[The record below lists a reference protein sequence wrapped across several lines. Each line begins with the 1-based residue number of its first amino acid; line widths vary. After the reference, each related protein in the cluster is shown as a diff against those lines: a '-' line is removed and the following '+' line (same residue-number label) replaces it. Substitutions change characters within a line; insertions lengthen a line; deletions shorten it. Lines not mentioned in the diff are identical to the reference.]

1 MRPIAPI
8 LVNLLG
14 YVTGTALYA
23 MLLFMVVKSARSTSV
38 GNKPGIDVPD
48 RLPLLTALLGLIWN
62 LGAVFSF
69 TLQSLAMENWPK
81 ASALLS
87 LNPVVNAAAFTAL
100 GFLPAVVVHSLLR
113 QREGLKAR
121 AAALGITLIA
131 YALSTVAGGLHFQ
144 QALARNCAPSHSA
157 LLTLTMGFLGLI
169 VALFIYIWRMRA
181 LNQLARNG
189 TGWAL
194 ALAVF
199 AVSALHLSHHQGQEF
214 SWWVELIGHHA
225 SLPLAVTILY
235 QDYRFALVDLFLKRA
250 LSLVLLVALALALYL
265 TVAAPLLMQLERRGE
280 RDALAI
286 GVLLGLWVS
295 TALVYPQLARLVNR
309 FVDTVILRR
318 ADYETV
324 RTEIAQALSAQE
336 SPENV
341 LDEVCQRLA
350 AALTT
355 RELRWVAVTEE
366 IISEQEKV
374 ASGPLLP
381 QLKLIEQRRQSRPFP
396 IHKLRATAPPV
407 ALQPDSS
414 LAVSE
419 AQSQAVVLVP
429 TSEPP
434 QYRLLIGELTGGRRL
449 LSDDL
454 ALLEVAATM
463 AARRIDAVR
472 VVHERCVRD
481 LHEEEMHK
489 LATEAELRALR
500 AQINPHFLFNALTTI
515 GYLIQAAPDRAF
527 ATLMRLTALL
537 RGVLRNSGDEF
548 STLGDEINLIEAY
561 LEIERARFEERL
573 RVLID
578 VPQELRSIRIP
589 ALLIQPLVE
598 NAIKHGISPQRA
610 GGEVVILARSS
621 RDLNPSSVEARGS
634 SLGAELLQL
643 WVRDT
648 GAGVSRLALEQG
660 RKRGVGLANVEQRMR
675 RHFGDL
681 GWFDFRSAPGLGTT
695 IELALPVTSAQ
706 EKAAVLRT
714 PAPAPSNCSIEVRRA
729 QA

>member
-1 MRPIAPI
+1 MTPIAPI

-23 MLLFMVVKSARSTSV
+23 MLLLMVMNSSRS
-38 GNKPGIDVPD
+38 NRMENRPGVDLPD
-48 RLPLLTALLGLIWN
+48 RLPLLTGLFGLIWN
-62 LGAVFSF
+62 LGALFNIL
-69 TLQSLAMENWPK
+69 LQGIAAGNWPE
-81 ASALLS
+81 SSGLVLLS
-87 LNPVVNAAAFTAL
+87 PLITAAAFSAL

-121 AAALGITLIA
+121 AALGITLIA
-131 YALSTVAGGLHFQ
+131 YALSSVAAGLHFQ
-144 QALARNCAPSHSA
+144 QAVAQQFAPSHWA
-157 LLTLTMGFLGLI
+157 LHILTIGFLELI
-169 VALFIYIWRMRA
+169 VALFIYFWRA
-181 LNQLARNG
+181 QAINHFSRNG

-214 SWWVELIGHHA
+214 SWWAELIGHHA

-250 LSLVLLVALALALYL
+250 LSLVLLVAFALALYL
-265 TVAAPLLMQLERRGE
+265 MVAVPLLRQLEKRGE
-280 RDALAI
+280 HDALAI
-286 GVLLGLWVS
+286 SVLLGLWVITS
-295 TALVYPQLARLVNR
+295 LVYPWLSRMVNR
-309 FVDTVILRR
+309 FVDAIVLRR

-324 RTEIAQALSAQE
+324 RLEMALAVSAQE

-341 LDEVCQRLA
+341 LDEVCRRLA
-350 AALTT
+350 AALTA
-355 RELRWVAVTEE
+355 RELRWTPVEDEAALGRDN
-366 IISEQEKV
+366 SP
-374 ASGPLLP
+374 SGSLLP
-381 QLKLIEQRRQSRPFP
+381 QLKLIEQRRHSHPFS
-396 IHKLRATAPPV
+396 IHKSRATTPQIAP
-407 ALQPDSS
+407 LPDSPLS
-414 LAVSE
+414 VSE
-419 AQSQAVVLVP
+419 EQSQAVVFVP

-434 QYRLLIGELTGGRRL
+434 QYRLLIGELAGGRRL

-454 ALLEVAATM
+454 ALIEAGATM

-472 VVHERCVRD
+472 VVHERCMRD

-489 LATEAELRALR
+489 LATVAELRALR

-515 GYLIQAAPDRAF
+515 GYLIQSAPDRAF
-527 ATLMRLTALL
+527 ETLMRLTALL
-537 RGVLRNSGDEF
+537 RGVLRNSDDEF

-561 LEIERARFEERL
+561 LEIERARFEDRL
-573 RVLID
+573 RVMID
-578 VPQELRSIRIP
+578 VPQTLRNIRIP
-589 ALLIQPLVE
+589 ALLIQPLIE

-621 RDLNPSSVEARGS
+621 RDLNPHSAASRGRAF
-634 SLGAELLQL
+634 GEEMLQI

-648 GAGVSRLALEQG
+648 GAGVSEPALEQG
-660 RKRGVGLANVEQRMR
+660 RKRGVGLNNVEQRIR

-681 GWFDFRSAPGLGTT
+681 GLFNFRSAPGLGTT
-695 IELALPVTSAQ
+695 IELCLPITYAQ
-706 EKAAVLRT
+706 EKAVVTSAS
-714 PAPAPSNCSIEVRRA
+714 ANSNLSIKIRRA

>member
-1 MRPIAPI
+1 MMPIAPI

-23 MLLFMVVKSARSTSV
+23 MLLLMVMNSSRATRVES
-38 GNKPGIDVPD
+38 KPGVDLPD
-48 RLPLLTALLGLIWN
+48 RLPLLTGLFGLIWN
-62 LGAVFSF
+62 LGALFSIL
-69 TLQSLAMENWPK
+69 LQGVAAGNQAQSPGLL
-81 ASALLS
+81 LLS
-87 LNPVVNAAAFTAL
+87 PLINAAAFSAL

-121 AAALGITLIA
+121 AAALGITLFA
-131 YALSTVAGGLHFQ
+131 YALSTVAGGMHFQ
-144 QALARNCAPSHSA
+144 QAVAHHFAPSHLA
-157 LLTLTMGFLGLI
+157 LHILTIGFLGLI
-169 VALFIYIWRMRA
+169 VALFIYIWRARA
-181 LNQLARNG
+181 LNQISRNG

-214 SWWVELIGHHA
+214 TWWVELIGHHA

-265 TVAAPLLMQLERRGE
+265 TVAAPLLTQLVKRGE
-280 RDALAI
+280 HDPLAI
-286 GVLLGLWVS
+286 GVLLGLWVI
-295 TALVYPQLARLVNR
+295 TGLAYPWLSRLVNR
-309 FVDTVILRR
+309 FVDAIVLRR

-324 RTEIAQALSAQE
+324 RTEMAQALSAQE

-341 LDEVCQRLA
+341 LDEVCKRLA
-350 AALTT
+350 AALTA
-355 RELRWVAVTEE
+355 RELRWAPVEDET
-366 IISEQEKV
+366 ILGQENSP
-374 ASGPLLP
+374 SGPLLP
-381 QLKLIEQRRQSRPFP
+381 RLRLIEQRRHSRPFHV
-396 IHKLRATAPPV
+396 HKNRATTPQIAP
-407 ALQPDSS
+407 QPDNP

-419 AQSQAVVLVP
+419 EQSQAVVLVP
-429 TSEPP
+429 TGEPP
-434 QYRLLIGELTGGRRL
+434 QYRLLIGELAGGRRL

-454 ALLEVAATM
+454 ALIEAAATM

-527 ATLMRLTALL
+527 ETLMRLTALL
-537 RGVLRNSGDEF
+537 RGVLRNSEDEF

-561 LEIERARFEERL
+561 LEIERARFEDRL
-573 RVLID
+573 RVIID
-578 VPQELRSIRIP
+578 VPQTLRNIRIP

-621 RDLNPSSVEARGS
+621 RDLNPYSAEFRGKAF
-634 SLGAELLQL
+634 GNEILQL
-643 WVRDT
+643 WIRDT
-648 GAGVSRLALEQG
+648 GAGVSGLALEQG
-660 RKRGVGLANVEQRMR
+660 RKRGVGLANVEQRIR
-675 RHFGDL
+675 RHFGDTGL
-681 GWFDFRSAPGLGTT
+681 FNFRSAPGVGTT
-695 IELALPVTSAQ
+695 IEIGLPLTCAQ
-706 EKAAVLRT
+706 EKAAVAST
-714 PAPAPSNCSIEVRRA
+714 SASAKSNPSIEAKRA